1 MLPILK
7 CYQICISWTSQ
18 KMFCAWFKKHNF
30 WYQLSDYIHNLK
42 CYLNAPVIEQVR
54 LKAHRHGQQV
64 NLLSL
69 QGNLLISTHINVDEI
84 IYICYNYLNTV
95 FSIKLSF
102 VKTKHTLSKR
112 VLVTDTIAYYF
123 SLFTF
128 TKNILMWKRMISNTL
143 LHVNCNLMKMY
154 YSRLMVNVISCK

>member
-1 MLPILK
+1 MFPILK
-7 CYQICISWTSQ
+7 CYQICISRSSQ
-18 KMFCAWFKKHNF
+18 KMFCAWFKKHHF

-42 CYLNAPVIEQVR
+42 CYLNAPVIEQVQ

-95 FSIKLSF
+95 FIITLSF
-102 VKTKHTLSKR
+102 VKTKHKLVSKQ

-123 SLFTF
+123 SLVSLSPRIYLCENLWFQ
-128 TKNILMWKRMISNTL
+128 TL
-143 LHVNCNLMKMY
+143 CCMLI
-154 YSRLMVNVISCK
+154 VI